1 MNLEARIKELEEEL
15 EKYKLRVKELE
26 SELEKRKKMPKGGN
40 THVIPSNITITKVR
54 GKKKETMA
62 GILFMHKLRASLNE
76 FMSKVETRVNK
87 SGREYRDWRKAM
99 EFAKS
104 DENIKLYAS
113 AVNVQITHK
122 NLERWYKC
130 HVTREITL
138 NTTKHSARKTWVV
151 TE

>member
-1 MNLEARIKELEEEL
+1 KYKMRVEEL
-15 EKYKLRVKELE
+15 EVEL
-26 SELEKRKKMPKGGN
+26 SKKKKMPKGGN
-40 THVIPSNITITKVR
+40 VHAVPGTITKVR
-54 GKKKETMA
+54 GKKIETIP
-62 GILFMHKLRASLNE
+62 GILFMHKLRVSLKE
-76 FMSKVETRVNK
+76 FMSKVEPRVDRN
-87 SGREYRDWRKAM
+87 GRKYNDWRKAM

-113 AVNVQITHK
+113 AMDVQITHR
-122 NLERWYKC
+122 NLERWYKY